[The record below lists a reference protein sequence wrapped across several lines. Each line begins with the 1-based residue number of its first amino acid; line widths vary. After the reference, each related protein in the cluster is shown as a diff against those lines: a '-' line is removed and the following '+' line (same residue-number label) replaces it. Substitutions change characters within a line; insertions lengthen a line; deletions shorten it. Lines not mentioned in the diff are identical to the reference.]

1 MVFFS
6 IQTLVHD
13 IKHRIWQSF
22 VDKSVT
28 AGHFSFFCISFSFY
42 LSVVLW
48 FFCILYFIHCVS
60 KNGTHIMP
68 HNSRKCGPILI
79 IRSL

>member
-48 FFCILYFIHCVS
+48 FFLHFVFYTLCLKKWHAYYAS
-60 KNGTHIMP
+60 
-68 HNSRKCGPILI
+68 
-79 IRSL
+79 